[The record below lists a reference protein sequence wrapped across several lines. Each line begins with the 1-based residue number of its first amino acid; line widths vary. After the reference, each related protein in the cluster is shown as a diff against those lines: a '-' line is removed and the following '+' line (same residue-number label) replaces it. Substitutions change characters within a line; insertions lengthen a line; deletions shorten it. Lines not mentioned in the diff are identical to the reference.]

1 MSNFKTALEIYRTK
15 KLGENLHMEYNW
27 NNKDIEENIVQ
38 LYFQLVRTNEKEV
51 INNLADLFINIYKV
65 ADDTKKIIL
74 LKILVNTRDIIKGK
88 GEKDLSYAMLYKL
101 SFIEPELTKKIIK
114 SFVILDNCHS
124 IGSWADIKII
134 WSQYNWNDD
143 FTQFF
148 TKLINNQVKKEEHKT
163 RNISLVAKWVPRET
177 NKHGNLFKILAEDY
191 FHNYILSAKT
201 SESLIKAKKK
211 CYRNYGKLITKL
223 SRNIDVTQIKQ
234 CEKRYSEIDF
244 NNVTSI
250 TINKQKNAFLNK
262 QKIDCQDRKKCAERF
277 NSYIE
282 TCFNNSKNVK
292 GERVSVYDF
301 IKSAINYNNSKIK
314 NNNLINLL
322 NSQWKDSLKS
332 LDGKLGNFIAMV
344 DTSGSM
350 ECDNCVPLY
359 NAIGLGIRVAEK
371 SVLGK
376 RILSF
381 NTKTSWISLENE
393 ENLTDMVAKIM
404 SNPVG
409 MNTNLMDSLDLILSM
424 ILYRNIHPCEI
435 PRLTLC
441 IFSDMQVDY
450 QYKEGIS
457 ETLWESINKKYHD
470 TGIKYYGVP
479 FNTPHILFWNMR
491 STKGFPVI
499 TKQKNVSMLSG
510 FSLSI
515 LDIFCNKGYNNLE
528 NLNSYDILLNILKTK
543 RYRYIDKLFYER

>member
-1 MSNFKTALEIYRTK
+1 MSNFKTALEIYRSK

-38 LYFQLVRTNEKEV
+38 LYFQLVRTSEKEV
-51 INNLADLFINIYKV
+51 IDNLADLFINIYKV

-101 SFIEPELTKKIIK
+101 SFIEPDLTKKIIK

-134 WSQYNWNDD
+134 WSQYNWNPD

-201 SESLIKAKKK
+201 HESLLKAKKK

-262 QKIDCQDRKKCAERF
+262 QNIDCQDRKKCAERF

-282 TCFNNSKNVK
+282 TCFNNNKNVK

-301 IKSAINYNNSKIK
+301 IKSAINYNNSKTK

-381 NTKTSWISLENE
+381 NTKTSWVSLENE

-435 PRLTLC
+435 PKLTLC

-450 QYKEGIS
+450 QFKEGIS

-510 FSLSI
+510 FSSSI